1 MYPSST
7 GFKLVL
13 TFSFPIDKLTVTSS
27 LMIFFLF
34 KDNVSKANRRII
46 LASLY
51 LGTGE
56 KEQQLVGD
64 FITQIN

>member
-1 MYPSST
+1 MY
-7 GFKLVL
+7 VCM
-13 TFSFPIDKLTVTSS
+13 SS

-64 FITQIN
+64 FITEIN